1 MAATK
6 PHLQLQKTPP
16 GVFCFIRT
24 KLYDDGMIILL
35 TGDGKGK
42 TTSALGQALR
52 AVGDGRRVLMIQFI
66 KGPWRSGEDDSQM
79 LLRPA
84 FKIIKTGL
92 GFVGILGDSLPREDH
107 EQAAR
112 EGLAL
117 ARREILSRSWDMVI
131 LDEVNNA
138 VQLGLLGVDDVL
150 AVADVLPD
158 GVDLMLTGR
167 GASQALIDRSDI
179 VSEVVEIKHPY
190 QQGQEG
196 KKGVEW

>member
-1 MAATK
+1 
-6 PHLQLQKTPP
+6 
-16 GVFCFIRT
+16 
-24 KLYDDGMIILL
+24 MIIVI

-42 TTSALGQALR
+42 TTSALGQSLR
-52 AVGDGRRVLMIQFI
+52 AVGDGRRVLMVQFI

-117 ARREILSRSWDMVI
+117 ARREMLSGHWDLLI
-131 LDEVNNA
+131 LDEINNA
-138 VQLGLLGVDDVL
+138 VQLDLVTKEDVL
-150 AVADVLPD
+150 ALADMLPD
-158 GVDLMLTGR
+158 NMDLMLTGR
-167 GASQALIDRSDI
+167 NAPPEFIDRADL

-190 QQGQEG
+190 QRGEEG
-196 KKGVEW
+196 KKGIEW